1 MKQLLVINP
10 EKVTKKEVK
19 SYPTR
24 EAVRAIVFDNDGKIA
39 LLHVVKSKY
48 YKLPGGGIEKGEDKK
63 RALKREC
70 QEEVGSEIE
79 ILDEIGSIVEYRKI
93 FKLKQISYCY
103 LAKLKGNKGNPS
115 FTDEEVEGNFE
126 PVWLSLED
134 ALQAISKNVA
144 TSIEGSAYIVPR
156 DTVFLEESRKY
167 LI

>member
-1 MKQLLVINP
+1 MKLLLELRDKDIGAIS
-10 EKVTKKEVK
+10 KKSIMKERAA
-19 SYPTR
+19 S
-24 EAVRAIVFDNDGKIA
+24 RAILMNNGKIA
-39 LLHVVKSKY
+39 LMNVTKHSY
-48 YKLPGGGIEKGEDKK
+48 HKLPGGGIEKGEDKK